1 MRRKTCQYA
10 LLSALLVVGM
20 FSPIL
25 GFAEK
30 GCVCFDPPDDPC
42 IAQALT
48 LTSIEFP
55 HQVLRDGEYVDSCYH
70 SALYEPF
77 EDSEV
82 WVIIQVEPGG
92 DCYECA
98 QTYVL
103 YRPRLDVKS
112 AEGFE
117 FAVND
122 PGFTASN
129 VVFSMTECSPLTP
142 YKVTAAIIEED
153 QSYMDV
159 LKRLARIVP
168 LRGLAVLDRTGSHGE
183 EAAEEKGWSMRIEAP
198 ILQNIY
204 HAIVYD
210 AYQGNK
216 PEDEWERNSNDIVLG
231 IASWSV
237 HGLNVV
243 GLVKSPRLPKETGKI
258 CLCTRA
264 SSEEVSGGSGCS
276 REDAARETQ
285 AEAFQKTVTL
295 NNSPEAPH
303 PPPLQQII
311 NNSPSGFHYY
321 GPGSANLPKN
331 SVGMEVTKRTIV
343 KTGPNNST
351 VILKLAVVVIRFEDY
366 SDYVYWGDVEE
377 CSDQEGNIT
386 SGTYD
391 RGDGASRIGSKRSR
405 SRSDFWKADILQT
418 HRYVWGSSVGS
429 PLALSEII
437 DLSTADGPSVDEIVI
452 TTGAGG
458 TLDLTGLGPASS
470 LFGTSGSVKPSLVA
484 NDAITIYADDIL
496 LDPGDSLSDL
506 MSPVPTVKPG
516 IDGFHLILPEGV
528 GVLTGE
534 DILPIGVM
542 SWSSSPQT
550 VSLSWQDSR
559 GWVAPGTMPVYL
571 PAGGMTVVNLLIHVP
586 EGADLISSSSML
598 TFTGISQSLG
608 STESICE
615 LIASTSVDADDVL
628 AQPTEEAPAEPAVVE
643 EPAEPGIPEEI
654 LACTEDLGEAS
665 GTDYKNS
672 GLRRY
677 KVSPSKRLKF
687 FKDEIDAY
695 LDCNKLGPCAR
706 TVKAWLQQASLEL
719 QKELAEIFYTA
730 FQKANR

>member
-10 LLSALLVVGM
+10 LLSAFLVVRIL
-20 FSPIL
+20 FSVL
-25 GFAEK
+25 GFAEES
-30 GCVCFDPPDDPC
+30 CACYDQPDDPC

-55 HQVLRDGEYVDSCYH
+55 HQVLRDGEYVDSCFH
-70 SALYEPF
+70 DALYEF
-77 EDSEV
+77 GENSEV
-82 WVIIQVEPGG
+82 WVIIQVDPGG
-92 DCYECA
+92 NCYECA
-98 QTYVL
+98 QTYIL
-103 YRPRLDVKS
+103 YRPRLNVKS
-112 AEGFE
+112 GEDFE

-129 VVFSMTECSPLTP
+129 VVFSMSECSPRTP

-153 QSYMDV
+153 QNYTDV
-159 LKRLARIVP
+159 LKRLAKIVP
-168 LRGLAVLDRTGSHGE
+168 LRGFAVLNTTGSRKKE
-183 EAAEEKGWSMRIEAP
+183 TAEEKGWSIRIEAP

-216 PEDEWERNSNDIVLG
+216 PEDEWERNSNDIVLR
-231 IASWSV
+231 ITSWPV
-237 HGLNVV
+237 HGLDFV
-243 GLVKSPRLPKETGKI
+243 GLRKSPRLPKETGEI
-258 CLCTRA
+258 RLRTSA
-264 SSEEVSGGSGCS
+264 SSEEVSGDFGCS
-276 REDAARETQ
+276 REAAARETQ
-285 AEAFQKTVTL
+285 AEAFHKTATM
-295 NNSPEAPH
+295 NNSPGAPH

-311 NNSPSGFHYY
+311 NNSPSGFHCY

-343 KTGPNNST
+343 NAGPNNSI
-351 VILKLAVVVIRFEDY
+351 VILKLATVVIRFKDY
-366 SDYVYWGDVEE
+366 SDYVYWNDVEE
-377 CSDQEGNIT
+377 CIDQEGNIT

-458 TLDLTGLGPASS
+458 TLDLTGLGPVSS

-542 SWSSSPQT
+542 SWASSPQT

-571 PAGGMTVVNLLIHVP
+571 PSGGMTFVNLLVHVP
-586 EGADLISSSSML
+586 EGADLVSSSSML

-628 AQPTEEAPAEPAVVE
+628 AQPTEEASAEPAVAE
-643 EPAEPGIPEEI
+643 EPPEPGIPEEI
-654 LACTEDLGEAS
+654 LTCTEDLGEAS

-672 GLRRY
+672 GFRRH

-706 TVKAWLQQASLEL
+706 TVKTWLQQASLEL